1 MSKKIKLTLLKLAEL
16 CGVFALCRY
25 LYRNHLRVLCYHGF
39 AYADEYLFRPKLFMT
54 PQTFA
59 ARLKYLANSRYH
71 IVSLSEGLAHPERPL
86 QLALTMDDGW
96 SGTAELVGDALAE
109 HKFPLMLY
117 VTSYYAD
124 KQIPVLNVAVSYL
137 LWKTTASALHL
148 KVPGVDASLDT
159 SLPAQDAAALVRKIC
174 QMIDQLPEAAARAE
188 VLHQLAEQ
196 LQVSLH
202 QQGRPLFRLL
212 DADEL
217 RRLQQANVE
226 LQLHTHRHCS
236 PLDAVA
242 LAAEIEQNRQWLAQ
256 FTAPSQLVH
265 FCYPSG
271 EYQAA
276 HLPLLQ
282 QNGIQTATTTHIG
295 LHKQGSDV
303 LQIRRILDGE
313 DVHWLEL
320 EAELSGFSDLMRRML
335 GVAN

>member
-16 CGVFALCRY
+16 CGIFALCRY
-25 LYRNHLRVLCYHGF
+25 WYRYHLRVLCYHGF
-39 AYADEYLFRPKLFMT
+39 AYADEHQFRPKLFMK

-59 ARLKYLANSRYH
+59 ARLQYLANSRYQ
-71 IVSLSEGLAHPERPL
+71 IVSLSEGLANPKRPL

-96 SGTAELVGDALAE
+96 SGTAELVGDALAK

-137 LWKTTASALHL
+137 LWKTSASALHL
-148 KVPGVDASLDT
+148 TVPGVAESIDI
-159 SLPAQDAAALVRKIC
+159 SLPSPNTPALVRQIC
-174 QMIDQLPEAAARAE
+174 QLIDQLPDAAARAD
-188 VLHQLAEQ
+188 VLYQLADQ

-212 DADEL
+212 DANEL
-217 RRLQQANVE
+217 RSLQQANVE

-236 PLDAVA
+236 PLDAAA
-242 LAAEIEQNRQWLAQ
+242 LAAEINQNRDWLAQ
-256 FTAPSQLVH
+256 FTPTEQLVH

-271 EYQAA
+271 EYQPA

-282 QNGIQTATTTHIG
+282 HNGVFTATTTHIG

-320 EAELSGFSDLMRRML
+320 EAELSGFSDLVRRML
-335 GVAN
+335 GVSS

>member
-1 MSKKIKLTLLKLAEL
+1 MSKKIKLTLLKLADL
-16 CGVFALCRY
+16 CGIFALCRY
-25 LYRNHLRVLCYHGF
+25 WYRYHLRVLCYHGF
-39 AYADEYLFRPKLFMT
+39 AYADEHQFRPKLFMT

-59 ARLKYLANSRYH
+59 ARLNYLANSRYR
-71 IVSLSEGLAHPERPL
+71 IVSLSEGLANSKRPL

-96 SGTAELVGDALAE
+96 SGTAELVGDALAQ

-137 LWKTTASALHL
+137 LWKTSASALHL
-148 KVPGVDASLDT
+148 QVPGIADT
-159 SLPAQDAAALVRKIC
+159 IDVSLPAPDTAALVRQIC
-174 QMIDQLPEAAARAE
+174 QLIDQLPDAPARGD
-188 VLHQLAEQ
+188 VLYQLADQ

-212 DADEL
+212 DANEL
-217 RRLQQANVE
+217 RSLQQASVE

-236 PLDAVA
+236 PLNADA
-242 LAAEIEQNRQWLAQ
+242 LATEINLNRDWLAQ
-256 FTAPSQLVH
+256 FTPTEQLVH

-271 EYQAA
+271 EYQPA

-282 QNGIQTATTTHIG
+282 QNGVLTATTTRIG
-295 LHKQGSDV
+295 LHKPGSDL

-320 EAELSGFSDLMRRML
+320 EAELSGFSDLVRRIL

>member
-16 CGVFALCRY
+16 CGIFALCRY
-25 LYRNHLRVLCYHGF
+25 WYRHHLRVLCYHGF
-39 AYADEYLFRPKLFMT
+39 AYADEHQFRPKLFMT

-59 ARLKYLANSRYH
+59 ARLQYLANSPYQ
-71 IVSLSEGLAHPERPL
+71 IVSLSEGLAHPDRPL

-96 SGTAELVGDALAE
+96 SGTSELVGDALAK

-137 LWKTTASALHL
+137 LWKTSASALHL
-148 KVPGVDASLDT
+148 QVPGVADSIDV
-159 SLPAQDAAALVRKIC
+159 SLPSPNTAVLVKQIC
-174 QMIDQLPEAAARAE
+174 QLIDQLPEAAARAE
-188 VLHQLAEQ
+188 VLYQLADQ

-217 RRLQQANVE
+217 RGLQQANVE

-236 PLDAVA
+236 PLDAEA
-242 LAAEIEQNRQWLAQ
+242 LATEISQNRQWLAQ
-256 FTAPSQLVH
+256 FIPKEQLVH

-271 EYQAA
+271 EYQQA

-282 QNGIQTATTTHIG
+282 QNGVLTATTTHIG

-320 EAELSGFSDLMRRML
+320 EAELSGFSNLVRQVL